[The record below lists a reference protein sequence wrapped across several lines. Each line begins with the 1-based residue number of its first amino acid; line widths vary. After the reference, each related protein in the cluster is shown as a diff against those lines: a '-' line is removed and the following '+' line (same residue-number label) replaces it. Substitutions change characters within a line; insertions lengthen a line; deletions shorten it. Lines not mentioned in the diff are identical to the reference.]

1 MNNPRLIEKMKEALV
16 KANAQWRT
24 QNQNKNHKAI
34 RSLLTEVL
42 NVPEIQIA
50 EGSRTRVP
58 DDSMEMGHKLGGM
71 DDDQKSERS
80 LKSSGSSN

>member
-1 MNNPRLIEKMKEALV
+1 MKEALV

-42 NVPEIQIA
+42 GVPDIQIA

-58 DDSMEMGHKLGGM
+58 DDSMNMGSATKM
-71 DDDQKSERS
+71 DDDQKSVRS
-80 LKSSGSSN
+80 IKSSGSSN